1 MLAAPQAAAPEGRSM
16 LAMVPRAAMGRG
28 GGADGGRGKA
38 RPGLG
43 SGRGKAEGKMA
54 SDGKE
59 EGRKEQGEK
68 EEESKEPKGGAPAV
82 KDNDY
87 FRNLFSKG
95 GSL

>member
-1 MLAAPQAAAPEGRSM
+1 MLS
-16 LAMVPRAAMGRG
+16 MVPRAAMGRG
-28 GGADGGRGKA
+28 APGAAAGGRGKP

-43 SGRGKAEGKMA
+43 SKPGTDGPAAGVAAAGRGAGA
-54 SDGKE
+54 GSSG
-59 EGRKEQGEK
+59 EQ
-68 EEESKEPKGGAPAV
+68 APAV

>member
-1 MLAAPQAAAPEGRSM
+1 M
-16 LAMVPRAAMGRG
+16 LAMVPRAAMARG
-28 GGADGGRGKA
+28 APGPPAPGGRGKP

-43 SGRGKAEGKMA
+43 SKPGTNGDAAAPADGSAAAGRQGGSGKQE
-54 SDGKE
+54 
-59 EGRKEQGEK
+59 
-68 EEESKEPKGGAPAV
+68 PAV

>member
-1 MLAAPQAAAPEGRSM
+1 M
-16 LAMVPRAAMGRG
+16 LAMVPRAAMSRG
-28 GGADGGRGKA
+28 ATGAAPGGRGKT

-43 SGRGKAEGKMA
+43 SKPGKDIDTVPADGSVVAGTNEGSGHQA
-54 SDGKE
+54 
-59 EGRKEQGEK
+59 QT
-68 EEESKEPKGGAPAV
+68 V

>member
-1 MLAAPQAAAPEGRSM
+1 MLS
-16 LAMVPRAAMGRG
+16 MVPRAAMARG
-28 GGADGGRGKA
+28 APGAAAGGRGKP

-43 SGRGKAEGKMA
+43 SNPGTDGAAAGSADSAAAGGRGA
-54 SDGKE
+54 
-59 EGRKEQGEK
+59 
-68 EEESKEPKGGAPAV
+68 GGSGQQAPAV